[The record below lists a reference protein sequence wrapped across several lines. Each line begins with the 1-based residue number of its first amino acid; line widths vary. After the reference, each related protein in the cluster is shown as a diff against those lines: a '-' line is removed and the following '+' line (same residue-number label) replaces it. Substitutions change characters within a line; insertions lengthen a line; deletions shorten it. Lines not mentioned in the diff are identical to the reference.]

1 MMGRKKMLGEDS
13 EQLSVRITKKQKE
26 KIQNLVSQGKYKD
39 LSEFVRKAIDYEL
52 GIQWLK

>member
-1 MMGRKKMLGEDS
+1 MGRKKMLGEDS

-26 KIQNLVSQGKYKD
+26 KIQNLVNQGKYKD
-39 LSEFVRKAIDYEL
+39 LSEFVRKAIDDEL